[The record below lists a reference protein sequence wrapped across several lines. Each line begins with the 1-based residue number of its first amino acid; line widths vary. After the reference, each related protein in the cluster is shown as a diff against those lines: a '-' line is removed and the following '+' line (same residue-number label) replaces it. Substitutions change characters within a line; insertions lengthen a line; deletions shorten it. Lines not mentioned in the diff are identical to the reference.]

1 MSRMGQGFVRVLVVD
16 DQPEVGV
23 VIARILDTLEGFEVV
38 AVAGGVSDAGDLA
51 AKHRPD
57 VALVDVRMPE
67 GGGVEATRRI
77 LDSSPETRVVAHSA
91 AADNESVI
99 EMLRA
104 GASGYLVK
112 GVTPERLD
120 SALREAAGGGVSL
133 DDAVATGVIDELV
146 QHAAR
151 GADEGGDEWERSRE
165 RIQAVLQNESI
176 DIVFQPIVELAT
188 RAAVGHEALARF
200 HGQPDRGP
208 APWFAEAWTVG
219 LGMEL
224 ELLAVRLA
232 CNGASELPGMGY
244 LSVNVS
250 PDTAESAELLDLL
263 DAATVDEIVLEV
275 TEHAPVE
282 DYGRFR
288 RALSRVREYGV
299 RLAIDDAGTGFSS
312 LRHIIELDA
321 ELIKLDG
328 SLTHS
333 LEADPRRRSLA
344 SALIEFGR
352 ETGASVLAEGIES
365 ELQLAELRRLGI
377 RYGQGFHLGEPAP
390 LRDSPDA

>member
-1 MSRMGQGFVRVLVVD
+1 MFRMGEGFVRVLVVD
-16 DQPEVGV
+16 DQPGVGE
-23 VIARILDTLEGFEVV
+23 VIARILGTLGGFEVV
-38 AVAGGVSDAGDLA
+38 AVAGGVSEAGDLA
-51 AKHRPD
+51 GRHHPD

-67 GGGVEATRRI
+67 GGGVEVTRRI
-77 LDSSPETRVVAHSA
+77 LDSSPDTRVVAHSA
-91 AADNESVI
+91 AADS
-99 EMLRA
+99 
-104 GASGYLVK
+104 S
-112 GVTPERLD
+112 
-120 SALREAAGGGVSL
+120 SL
-133 DDAVATGVIDELV
+133 DDIVAAGVLDELV
-146 QHAAR
+146 HQAAR
-151 GADEGGDEWERSRE
+151 GGDEEEQSRE

-176 DIVFQPIVELAT
+176 DVVFQPIVQLDT
-188 RAAVGHEALARF
+188 RAAVGREALARF
-200 HGQPDRGP
+200 HGPPDRGP
-208 APWFAEAWTVG
+208 ESWFAEAWEVG

-232 CNGASELPGMGY
+232 CDGASELPGTGY

-250 PDTAESAELLDLL
+250 PATAESAELLDLL
-263 DAATVDEIVLEV
+263 DAAPVDEIVLEV

-288 RALSRVREYGV
+288 RALSRVRDYGV
-299 RLAIDDAGTGFSS
+299 RLAVDDAGTGFSS

-352 ETGASVLAEGIES
+352 ETGVSVLAEGIES
-365 ELQLAELRRLGI
+365 ELQLSELRRLGI
-377 RYGQGFHLGEPAP
+377 RYGQGFHLGDPAP